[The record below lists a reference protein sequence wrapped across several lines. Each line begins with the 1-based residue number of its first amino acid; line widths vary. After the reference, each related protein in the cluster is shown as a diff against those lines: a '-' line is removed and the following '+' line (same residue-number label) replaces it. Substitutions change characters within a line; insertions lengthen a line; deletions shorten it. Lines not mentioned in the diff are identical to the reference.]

1 MNTAVWAVIMEE
13 NPGGFRRDID
23 GPYPDGKSYSTMPGI
38 ILERLPQLPDDIQ
51 FRFVGPHLILFD
63 VRASTIIDQLPNAIE
78 CASDCD
84 E

>member
-1 MNTAVWAVIMEE
+1 
-13 NPGGFRRDID
+13 
-23 GPYPDGKSYSTMPGI
+23 MPGI
-38 ILERLPQLPDDIQ
+38 ILERLLQLPDDIQ

-78 CASDCD
+78 CPSGC